1 MEQSWCHLG
10 RQCSGIYEYQN
21 AAAAGRTR
29 HDYSKVSEAFYRS
42 CLTFGRREEV
52 TMGYLW
58 ITLLLLV
65 AAAEDVSACPNGCT
79 CDEVTVICNEKG
91 LTKVPTGIPAATT
104 YLNLGNNRIKKIEA
118 SDFRNLNNLQHLY
131 LDSNDITQIDP
142 EAFRG
147 LSRLTTLQL
156 MNNGLITVSQ
166 RLFDH
171 TPSLRTVSLKGNPW
185 SCDCRIRWLWEWVY
199 SKQDLDAPEMPQC
212 DYPYDLDG
220 IYWDQLTADN
230 FTCDG
235 SEVDPT
241 DNGGTDKD
249 SSSGTFPFMLPVILG
264 SCLGFAV
271 LMILTLVLVI
281 CLRKKRLPT
290 PPEQRN
296 DLTIANKHAGDS
308 PVKKV
313 NANGKIK
320 GGKHKDKKK
329 DKDHP
334 GRKSS
339 EELHVTTRP
348 IDVNEETVSGKS
360 PRDKDS
366 ALNGE
371 GPPSHYNQQNY
382 CGRPDCKIWF
392 TEHVHL
398 DEGEGTTTQQ
408 QPPEQKQRVS
418 PRPKSE
424 AYYVNLKPASPSEP
438 FLPMTDADVTV
449 PGDDGMP
456 MKRLD
461 VKGLHFPTLN
471 YYPPAKNG
479 VAQDLNV
486 NPGSQQEGQA
496 YQPLLKTAGPNP
508 DYQHLVREQA
518 RRQNMNRMKQAPRV
532 DVRKVDSNL
541 RGDYQGHY
549 QQGARPKEAGRGY
562 EQLQSNMNSG
572 YSSRG
577 SMDRLGGINV
587 QTTL

>member
-1 MEQSWCHLG
+1 
-10 RQCSGIYEYQN
+10 
-21 AAAAGRTR
+21 
-29 HDYSKVSEAFYRS
+29 
-42 CLTFGRREEV
+42 
-52 TMGYLW
+52 MGYPR

-65 AAAEDVSACPNGCT
+65 AAAKAVTACPSGCT

-91 LTKVPTGIPAATT
+91 LTKVPTGIPSATT

-199 SKQDLDAPEMPQC
+199 SRQDPDAPEMPQC

-220 IYWDQLTADN
+220 FYWDQLTADN

-235 SEVDPT
+235 TEVDPS

-249 SSSGTFPFMLPVILG
+249 SSSGTFPFLLPVILG

-281 CLRKKRLPT
+281 CLRKKRAPT
-290 PPEQRN
+290 PHEQRN
-296 DLTIANKHAGDS
+296 DLTIAHKHAGDS

-313 NANGKIK
+313 HANGKVK

-329 DKDHP
+329 DKEI
-334 GRKSS
+334 RKSS
-339 EELHVTTRP
+339 EELHVTTRSL
-348 IDVNEETVSGKS
+348 DSNEETVSGKS
-360 PRDKDS
+360 PRDKDA

-398 DEGEGTTTQQ
+398 DEGEGTTQQQ
-408 QPPEQKQRVS
+408 QPAEQKQRVS

-449 PGDDGMP
+449 AGDDAMP

-461 VKGLHFPTLN
+461 VKNLHFPTLN
-471 YYPPAKNG
+471 YYPPTNNG
-479 VAQDLNV
+479 VPQDKTV
-486 NPGSQQEGQA
+486 NPGSHAAGPEGHA
-496 YQPLLKTAGPNP
+496 YQPLLKAGGNP

-518 RRQNMNRMKQAPRV
+518 RRQNMSRMKQAPRV
-532 DVRKVDSNL
+532 DVRKVDSGL
-541 RGDYQGHY
+541 RGDPYQGHY

-562 EQLQSNMNSG
+562 EQLQSSMNSG

>member
-1 MEQSWCHLG
+1 
-10 RQCSGIYEYQN
+10 
-21 AAAAGRTR
+21 
-29 HDYSKVSEAFYRS
+29 
-42 CLTFGRREEV
+42 
-52 TMGYLW
+52 MGNLW

-65 AAAEDVSACPNGCT
+65 AAKDVSACPSGCT
-79 CDEVTVICNEKG
+79 CDEVTVICNQKG
-91 LTKVPTGIPAATT
+91 LTKVPAGIPAATT

-171 TPSLRTVSLKGNPW
+171 TPLLRTVSLKGNPW
-185 SCDCRIRWLWEWVY
+185 SCDCRIRWLWEWVN
-199 SKQDLDAPEMPQC
+199 SQQDLDGPEMPQC
-212 DYPYDLDG
+212 DYPDDLDG
-220 IYWDQLTADN
+220 IYWDQLTSDN

-235 SEVDPT
+235 TEVDPT

-249 SSSGTFPFMLPVILG
+249 GSSGNDFPLLPVILG

-281 CLRKKRLPT
+281 CLRKKRAPT

-313 NANGKIK
+313 HANGKVK
-320 GGKHKDKKK
+320 GGKHHKDKKK
-329 DKDHP
+329 EKETP
-334 GRKSS
+334 GRKST

-348 IDVNEETVSGKS
+348 LDGNEETVSGKS

-398 DEGEGTTTQQ
+398 DEGEGTSTQP
-408 QPPEQKQRVS
+408 QPAEQKQRVS

-449 PGDDGMP
+449 PGDDAMP

-461 VKGLHFPTLN
+461 VKNLHFPTLN
-471 YYPPAKNG
+471 YYPPSNNG
-479 VAQDLNV
+479 VAQDITV
-486 NPGSQQEGQA
+486 NPGQGPDGHA
-496 YQPLLKTAGPNP
+496 YQPLLKPGGANP

-532 DVRKVDSNL
+532 DVRKVDSHL
-541 RGDYQGHY
+541 RGDHYQGQGHY
-549 QQGARPKEAGRGY
+549 QQGARPKDAGRGY
-562 EQLQSNMNSG
+562 EQLQSSG
-572 YSSRG
+572 YSGSRG